1 MVYGGL
7 KSVKR
12 FWMIKTS
19 SKQDVIQVIMRV
31 LVLIK
36 EIIVLVQKK
45 LEGGGLFYH
54 KNTTKL

>member
-1 MVYGGL
+1 MSTDFGCL
-7 KSVKR
+7 KLHQ
-12 FWMIKTS
+12 
-19 SKQDVIQVIMRV
+19 KQDVIQVIMRV

>member
-1 MVYGGL
+1 MSTDFGCL
-7 KSVKR
+7 KLHQ
-12 FWMIKTS
+12 
-19 SKQDVIQVIMRV
+19 KQDVIQVIMRV

-45 LEGGGLFYH
+45 LEGGLFYH